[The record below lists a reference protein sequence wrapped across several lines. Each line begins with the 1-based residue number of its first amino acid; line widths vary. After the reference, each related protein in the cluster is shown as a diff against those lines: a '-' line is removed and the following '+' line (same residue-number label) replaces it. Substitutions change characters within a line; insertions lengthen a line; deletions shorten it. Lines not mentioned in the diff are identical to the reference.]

1 MLQSFVHLQ
10 GPGELLRLKTK
21 ACPQELGIHMQRDN
35 LYTIVLNKNN
45 SHKGSADKVL
55 IIGLNMK

>member
-1 MLQSFVHLQ
+1 
-10 GPGELLRLKTK
+10 
-21 ACPQELGIHMQRDN
+21 MQRDN

-55 IIGLNMK
+55 IMGLNKECECQEENTPNCEDAFISKSGNRASWPSGA